1 VPLHSSLATVLEQ
14 FKTNQVVLLGE
25 RHGIAENLDFI
36 AKLVPDLWRIG
47 VRNIALEFF
56 ATENQAKSDALVS
69 SPEFDDQIARD
80 LLFEYNVGWPF
91 VEYQSIHKAVW
102 EFNRANNAGM
112 RVLHPSYIYD
122 WTKWTGIRTEDSM
135 QGVFHRGH
143 VNEHRATVIADAV
156 GRGEKALGLFGA
168 VHAINDKRTMT
179 ELGFPDFKS
188 VAQILE
194 QQHSIKV
201 SSVNINDALDG
212 LWEAQIKT
220 AKTLNPCNIDF
231 EFISGRDFSQVQRD
245 WPDPDWQ
252 STPTDEQQYWQIM
265 RNRRSAFLN

>member
-1 VPLHSSLATVLEQ
+1 MPLHSSQATVLEQ

-25 RHGIAENLDFI
+25 RHGIAENLEFI

-56 ATENQAKSDALVS
+56 ATENQAKSDAL
-69 SPEFDDQIARD
+69 
-80 LLFEYNVGWPF
+80 FEYNVGWPF

-102 EFNRANNAGM
+102 EFNRASKADM

-122 WTKWTGIRTEDSM
+122 WTKWTGVRSEDAM

-156 GRGEKALGLFGA
+156 GRGEKVLGLFGA

-188 VAQILE
+188 LAQILE

-201 SSVNINDALDG
+201 SSVNIN
-212 LWEAQIKT
+212 
-220 AKTLNPCNIDF
+220 
-231 EFISGRDFSQVQRD
+231 
-245 WPDPDWQ
+245 
-252 STPTDEQQYWQIM
+252 
-265 RNRRSAFLN
+265 